1 MRYIA
6 MFRKADGKVSDNA
19 IMVYNYND
27 EVLGGFAKSAYLSFR
42 LNGNDEKTDD
52 SFISNTNHS
61 IALFL
66 INATTNNSAFAFVP
80 NSDSIRSFRVYL
92 TGSAPVTF
100 KLTTEPGNE
109 AKTIKNIFQTVSS
122 NGWQT
127 VDFGE
132 NILVT
137 PGQKYYVHITTT
149 SGQVVACGSSM
160 FAGSVASMNWENN
173 VWSQTG
179 YVIAAEVFQKLILLK
194 DHTLKKFH

>member
-1 MRYIA
+1 
-6 MFRKADGKVSDNA
+6 MFGKADGKPADNA
-19 IMVYNYND
+19 IMGYNYD
-27 EVLGGFAKSAYLSFR
+27 VPVVVGFAESAYPAFK
-42 LNGNDEKTDD
+42 LNGNDDEKTDN
-52 SFISNTNHS
+52 SFMSNTDHS

-80 NSDSIRSFRVYL
+80 NSDSICSFRVYL

-109 AKTIKNIFQTVSS
+109 AKTIKTISQTVSS

-132 NILVT
+132 NIPVT

-149 SGQVVACGSSM
+149 RNR
-160 FAGSVASMNWENN
+160 FKLK
-173 VWSQTG
+173 G
-179 YVIAAEVFQKLILLK
+179 YHLMRS
-194 DHTLKKFH
+194 